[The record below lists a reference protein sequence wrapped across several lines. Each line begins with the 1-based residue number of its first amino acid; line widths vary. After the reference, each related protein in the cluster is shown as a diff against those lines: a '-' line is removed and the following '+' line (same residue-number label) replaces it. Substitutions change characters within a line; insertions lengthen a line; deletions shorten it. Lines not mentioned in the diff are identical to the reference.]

1 MVLVYFFG
9 TKPLLHRSFLQ
20 HYYNKLKSEHITAT
34 DRAQLAHRYDTVVA
48 KWSRSPQSTREQ
60 PNSHRKPIDLP
71 QISYGAPETCS
82 TPIPILRKESFSTIL
97 ATSKYYDAA

>member
-1 MVLVYFFG
+1 M
-9 TKPLLHRSFLQ
+9 
-20 HYYNKLKSEHITAT
+20 I
-34 DRAQLAHRYDTVVA
+34 QLGKRYATVVA
-48 KWSRSPQSTREQ
+48 KCSRSPKSTREQ

-82 TPIPILRKESFSTIL
+82 TPIPNPTQKFFNTIL